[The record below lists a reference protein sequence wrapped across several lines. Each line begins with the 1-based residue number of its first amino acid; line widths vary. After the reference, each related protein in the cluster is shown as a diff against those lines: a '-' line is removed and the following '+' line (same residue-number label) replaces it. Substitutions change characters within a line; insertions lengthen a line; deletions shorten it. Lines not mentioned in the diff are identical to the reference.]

1 MPNITST
8 TFSVL
13 NNLQSILIP
22 LLGLN
27 DNSILVSSFSIL
39 ANFTE
44 EKQKTKEDQQV
55 NTKIRKSKKK
65 KKNEY
70 RELTHLKVK
79 KIYFCNIC

>member
-65 KKNEY
+65 KKMSIES
-70 RELTHLKVK
+70 
-79 KIYFCNIC
+79 